1 MHPGLEQHYGFL
13 FEPELLKEID
23 AVSVFRAIP
32 QGQQLI
38 DIGDPI
44 TALPLVLD
52 GAIKILKEDDQDDE
66 LLLYFIEHGD
76 TCAMTFSCC
85 LGNAKS
91 KIKAVTESNTSL
103 LLVPAQQMELW
114 MGKYKSWRS
123 FVLDSYHSRMTELL
137 ETIDTICL
145 LYTSPSPRDR
155 TRSRMPSSA

>member
-1 MHPGLEQHYGFL
+1 M
-13 FEPELLKEID
+13 
-23 AVSVFRAIP
+23 
-32 QGQQLI
+32 
-38 DIGDPI
+38 
-44 TALPLVLD
+44 LD

-137 ETIDTICL
+137 ETIDTIAFMKMDERL
-145 LYTSPSPRDR
+145 LKHLQDKAKVTRDDHIYTTHQDIANDLH
-155 TRSRMPSSA
+155 TSRVVISRVLKQLEQKGKIQMHRNQIKVIHL